1 MLEEL
6 DGEDVSLRTSVVSVR
21 SVDLGRSHDPTLFSA
36 FLFKMHSPTCVP
48 NSDTE
53 VDESP
58 NILGPT
64 PTKQRSLSSK
74 RRLEFSTG
82 RTRDKLSFASFD
94 RDLLLFSTPIS
105 ADATRVGPY
114 AEARAMMAK
123 SAPTAAPVPRKDKR
137 KDPISLQPGLPL
149 FTSTPTTPP
158 VNYGKT
164 STSESVD
171 SGVCDKTP
179 DVSTS
184 LQTIIAQ
191 LQDSNKHMKELTKQ
205 MKDIDKRVQ
214 TLEQED
220 ADDEGDGGLDK
231 KKAKK
236 RKCKANGPSKDVRVG
251 RWHANI

>member
-1 MLEEL
+1 
-6 DGEDVSLRTSVVSVR
+6 
-21 SVDLGRSHDPTLFSA
+21 
-36 FLFKMHSPTCVP
+36 MHSPTCVP
-48 NSDTE
+48 NSETE

-64 PTKQRSLSSK
+64 PAKQRTLSSK

-82 RTRDKLSFASFD
+82 RTRDQLSFASFD
-94 RDLLLFSTPIS
+94 RDLLLFSTPKS
-105 ADATRVGPY
+105 ADATRRGVGPY
-114 AEARAMMAK
+114 AEARAMMTK
-123 SAPTAAPVPRKDKR
+123 SAPTAAPVPRRDKR

-149 FTSTPTTPP
+149 FTSTPATTPP
-158 VNYGKT
+158 VNAGKT

-191 LQDSNKHMKELTKQ
+191 LEDSNKHMKELTKQ

-220 ADDEGDGGLDK
+220 ADDEGDGGLDQ

-236 RKCKANGPSKDVRVG
+236 RKRKANGPSKDVRVG
-251 RWHANI
+251 TCTCRWHANI